1 MTVMVIGLGSM
12 GQRRIRLVKKYDSSM
27 RVIGVDSSDERCKN
41 AENKYGIDTYP
52 DLQEAVGKEN
62 IECAFISTSPLSHAE
77 LINQCLKHSI
87 HVFTELNLVDTGYD
101 ENIKLANDEG
111 KVLFL
116 SSTFLYRKEI
126 MYLQKKVKESN
137 KGFNYMYHV
146 GQYLPDWHPWEN
158 YKDFFVGQKKTNGC
172 RELFAIELPWIV
184 EVFGK
189 IKSIKVTGGRISSLE
204 IGFPDHYI
212 LLLEH
217 ENGNRGS
224 VAVDVVSRKAV
235 RNLEVYSEDMY
246 LTWNGTPTG
255 LSEYDYVQ
263 KKDIDI
269 RLYDEVD
276 KRSEYGATIIEDAYY
291 SEVENF
297 FQTIKRKE
305 QPKYSFEK
313 DKEILKTIDHIEGE
327 VEEGN

>member
-1 MTVMVIGLGSM
+1 MVIGLGSM

>member
-1 MTVMVIGLGSM
+1 
-12 GQRRIRLVKKYDSSM
+12 
-27 RVIGVDSSDERCKN
+27 VDSSDERCKN